1 MIDATPSYRCRVSDG
16 NTLASLFLGKRCF
29 KADVLEMSRDSFR
42 VRVPARIAQRVS
54 VGGKNRL
61 LYQEMLW
68 SVRCTHKWMGE
79 GNLVDLDFQ
88 HLEELTPPKLNRG
101 LITVG
106 SKQIASGGQ
115 TDPTLPAAALGAFIL
130 AILIMPAWGG
140 HWGTSDLICSA
151 VSNTWS
157 VFKGLVTGQ
166 Q

>member
-1 MIDATPSYRCRVSDG
+1 MMDATSSYRCRVTDG
-16 NTLASLFLGKRCF
+16 NTLASLFLGPRCF

-42 VRVPARIAQRVS
+42 VRVPARVAKRVS

-68 SVRCTHKWMGE
+68 SVRCTNKWMGE

-88 HLEELTPPKLNRG
+88 QLEELTPPKLNRG
-101 LITVG
+101 PIIVG
-106 SKQIASGGQ
+106 AKQIATGGQ
-115 TDPTLPAAALGAFIL
+115 ADPTLPAAALGALIL

-140 HWGTSDLICSA
+140 QWGTSDLICAA

-157 VFKGLVTGQ
+157 AIKGLVTGQ
-166 Q
+166 